1 MIMRGL
7 CKLYTTTLH
16 GRALTGMFAEAQLDP
31 RTMPDFVA
39 GLQALREKGTQGAM
53 KRAIKRGEL
62 PRGFDLDFAS
72 DMLFGPILYRL
83 MIEGRPLNRAFVDA
97 IVDSFMLG
105 NGGKGRRH

>member
-1 MIMRGL
+1 
-7 CKLYTTTLH
+7 
-16 GRALTGMFAEAQLDP
+16 
-31 RTMPDFVA
+31 
-39 GLQALREKGTQGAM
+39 M